1 MKESFRQS
9 MTWLHTWTGLI
20 VGWILFFIF
29 VTGTASFANQEITRW
44 MQPERPLK
52 VINAPDATSQ
62 FVLAYPYLKGNA
74 VSQQA
79 ESWTITFASEG
90 RNSTALSAG
99 WLDRPADG
107 ERRGQNKTVYLDSN
121 SGIPLESQVNARA
134 TAGGRALLRMH
145 YSLQYMPTNTAFII
159 VGICTMFMFVAIFTG
174 IVAHKKFFKDFF
186 TFRHSKGLRSW
197 LDAHNLVSVAALP
210 FFLMITYSGLIFFI
224 YTYMPLGVPLT
235 YGAEDEQQLA
245 YYEKLIEQTGSN
257 RVLGFGP
264 GGGQGLLTE
273 IRKNIEEKSPAVQQ
287 GLDDTVS
294 SVPQNAAA
302 NPGDRAR
309 SGQGRRSE
317 NNEHSR
323 AQVNNTLGQQV
334 KHFTDLTAIVREVQL
349 EWGANQIRSVTITG
363 ANRNGPA
370 KIQFLPAATDSI
382 MRGRNNGNIEF
393 NATNGERL
401 TPESIDI
408 AAPESFG
415 RAMLGLHEGLFA
427 GPLVRWL
434 YLISGFLGCA
444 MIATGLVLW
453 TVKRRPKLQKTGEY
467 AFSHT
472 VVEKLNI
479 ATIAGLSFALA
490 IYFWSNRL
498 LPVELEDRAQWEIHS
513 LFISWLLTL
522 LYSIF
527 RPVMPAW
534 RELLAYTAGAWLLL
548 PLLNLITTDRHLL
561 ATARQGDWVLI
572 SIDLVFI
579 VLGLMFGWAS
589 WKVHKK
595 MLMTQSKA
603 VARKVVV
610 VKQGE
615 LTEQKLRQF
624 KPVNQDEELI
634 I

>member
-9 MTWLHTWTGLI
+9 MAWLHTWTGLV
-20 VGWILFFIF
+20 VGWVLFFIF

-52 VINAPDATSQ
+52 VADAADATSQ
-62 FVLAYPYLKGNA
+62 FALAYRYLQENVA
-74 VSQQA
+74 SQQA
-79 ESWTITFASEG
+79 ESWTITFASDS

-99 WLDRPADG
+99 WSEKPATG
-107 ERRGQNKTVYLDSN
+107 ERRGKSQIVYLDSD
-121 SGIPLESQVNARA
+121 SGVPLVPQEDARA
-134 TAGGRALLRMH
+134 TAGGRALLHMH
-145 YSLQYMPTNTAFII
+145 FALQYIPTNTAFII
-159 VGICTMFMFVAIFTG
+159 VGICTMFMFVAIITG

-210 FFLMITYSGLIFFI
+210 FFVMITYSGLIFFI

-273 IRKNIEEKSPAVQQ
+273 LKKNIEEKSQLMQQ
-287 GLDDTVS
+287 GGNDAVPY
-294 SVPQNAAA
+294 VPQDAVSE
-302 NPGDRAR
+302 PVDKAR
-309 SGQGRRSE
+309 GQGKNIMRR
-317 NNEHSR
+317 HI
-323 AQVNNTLGQQV
+323 AQVNNALGKQAEQ
-334 KHFTDLTAIVREVQL
+334 FTDLTAIVREIQQ
-349 EWGANQIRSVTITG
+349 EWGANKIRSVTINGT
-363 ANRNGPA
+363 NRNGPA
-370 KIQFLPAATDSI
+370 KIQFSPAVIDSI
-382 MRGRNNGNIEF
+382 MRGRNIGSIEF
-393 NATNGERL
+393 NAINGTRL
-401 TPESIDI
+401 IVDDTEIAVPEILV
-408 AAPESFG
+408 

-444 MIATGLVLW
+444 MIATGLILW

-467 AFSHT
+467 AFVHS

-498 LPVELEDRAQWEIHS
+498 LPIDLEDRAQWEIHS
-513 LFISWLLTL
+513 LFISWILTL
-522 LYSIF
+522 LYSVI

-548 PLLNLITTDRHLL
+548 PLLNLLTTDRHLL
-561 ATARQGDWVLI
+561 VTMKRGDWVLI

-579 VLGLMFGWAS
+579 GLGIMFGWAS
-589 WKVHKK
+589 WKVHRK
-595 MLMTQSKA
+595 MLMTQNKA
-603 VARKVVV
+603 VDRKVVV
-610 VKQGE
+610 VQQEE
-615 LTEQKLRQF
+615 LTEKKPKQF
-624 KPVNQDEELI
+624 KPVNQDAELPG
-634 I
+634 